1 MGNSHF
7 CDFLLQRCLKTVGS
21 HANTRELVK
30 LGILAQRATRHEEKR
45 GECFAPCFAT
55 FSFAQR
61 RADDPKIT
69 SEASGETL
77 KSPEIEILATL

>member
-7 CDFLLQRCLKTVGS
+7 CDFLLQRFLKTVDS

-30 LGILAQRATRHEEKR
+30 LGILARRATRHEEKR
-45 GECFAPCFAT
+45 GECFAPCFAA

-61 RADDPKIT
+61 RADSPKKT
-69 SEASGETL
+69 FEASEETL
-77 KSPEIEILATL
+77 K